1 MYEDSKRVGQSVAT
15 RQIPVSELL
24 ARHQSEHS
32 LRLQRQ
38 VPAPSANE
46 TTDVIPVVTDD
57 YAEFVEEFEPEFEAE
72 AHDYEADAEPD
83 GADETTE
90 RIDLRGDTPSGEIYI
105 RELLAREGKLPREAR
120 RKQLPK
126 IAAAAAGVAALC
138 GAVTASVIHIQSA
151 DDSKNLGAGAPGVPL
166 TMVDS
171 GGPRGQA
178 QDAPLSANQNGTVLI
193 PSTTPSTANQP
204 EDKGPR
210 VAPYLSSTPKPVKK
224 APAPTTAAPA
234 PTTTASSTPP
244 ADTSTPPPSS
254 STTTPPPSSDPN
266 KGPATTTPQTSV
278 SSPPTKD
285 TGLLGGLL
293 DPITG
298 LLGG

>member
-1 MYEDSKRVGQSVAT
+1 VYEDSKRVGQSVAT

-24 ARHQSEHS
+24 ARHRSEHS

-46 TTDVIPVVTDD
+46 KTDVIPVITND
-57 YAEFVEEFEPEFEAE
+57 YDEFVEEFEGT
-72 AHDYEADAEPD
+72 DVQ
-83 GADETTE
+83 TQ
-90 RIDLRGDTPSGEIYI
+90 RINLKDTPSGEIYI

-151 DDSKNLGAGAPGVPL
+151 DDSKSLGAGAPGVPL
-166 TMVDS
+166 TRVDS
-171 GGPRGQA
+171 GGPRGQD
-178 QDAPLSANQNGTVLI
+178 QDAPLSASQNGTVLI
-193 PSTTPSTANQP
+193 PPTASSTANQP

-210 VAPYLSSTPKPVKK
+210 VAPYVSATPKPAKQAPSPTT
-224 APAPTTAAPA
+224 APAPPTAGSRQLAP
-234 PTTTASSTPP
+234 
-244 ADTSTPPPSS
+244 DTSTPPPSTS
-254 STTTPPPSSDPN
+254 TTTSPGTPPSDGNKASATTTPPSSV
-266 KGPATTTPQTSV
+266 T
-278 SSPPTKD
+278 SSPTSTTD
-285 TGLLGGLL
+285 TGVLDGLL

-298 LLGG
+298 LLFG